1 MAGKTVAITGCTTG
15 TGRVCAKVCAEL
27 GAKVVMLNR
36 ESARADA
43 AFLEICSV
51 AEKAG
56 APKPM
61 KVSCDLLSFSSVRQA
76 AESVCAHL
84 ASEGLDVLCNNA
96 AIMGHRDEVTEDGFD
111 IQMQTNHLSHFLLT
125 SKLFHLLEKAASLHG
140 DARIVN
146 HSSLAKDLDGKLLD
160 GKFFE
165 PHEAGAL
172 GGDVEAG
179 MMKGPRFHR
188 YQQTK
193 LANVVFTYALD
204 TRLRKV
210 GSKVKALCAHPGV
223 APTELAPSMMKT
235 TGASMNPS
243 CMGCIF
249 SMLFMQSAE
258 DATMGILR
266 GCCDPSAKSKD
277 FYGPIGK
284 GLAGMKGKADL
295 LPEQPLADADAEAL
309 LWAASC
315 NATKCS
321 FDIC

>member
-1 MAGKTVAITGCTTG
+1 
-15 TGRVCAKVCAEL
+15 
-27 GAKVVMLNR
+27 
-36 ESARADA
+36 
-43 AFLEICSV
+43 
-51 AEKAG
+51 
-56 APKPM
+56 
-61 KVSCDLLSFSSVRQA
+61 
-76 AESVCAHL
+76 
-84 ASEGLDVLCNNA
+84 
-96 AIMGHRDEVTEDGFD
+96 
-111 IQMQTNHLSHFLLT
+111 
-125 SKLFHLLEKAASLHG
+125 
-140 DARIVN
+140 
-146 HSSLAKDLDGKLLD
+146 
-160 GKFFE
+160 
-165 PHEAGAL
+165 
-172 GGDVEAG
+172 

-193 LANVVFTYALD
+193 LADVVFTYALD

-309 LWAASC
+309 LWAA
-315 NATKCS
+315 
-321 FDIC
+321 